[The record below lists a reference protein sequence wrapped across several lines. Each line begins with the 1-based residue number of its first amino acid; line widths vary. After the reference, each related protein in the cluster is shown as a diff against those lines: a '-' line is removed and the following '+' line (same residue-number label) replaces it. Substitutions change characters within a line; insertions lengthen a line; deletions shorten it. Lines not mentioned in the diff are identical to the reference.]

1 MNVYELDREKDDR
14 GFNCY
19 LDLVLTDLETHK
31 KLKENE
37 SRLGWFDNRQPIRDD
52 WFPVRVV
59 VDKDSYSQSPG
70 DYPLVH
76 GCASFFVTPIFSQRA
91 AEALTDLLEGNGELL
106 PLLSDVG
113 QYYAFNIT
121 REVEALDDETSEFK
135 PLSELDPDLLAISP
149 DIPDILCIS
158 HYEFCSDR
166 IASTSIFKL
175 PKRYNAERP
184 LITDRFVQRVQ
195 EADLK
200 GFAFNRLWTDQP
212 ITATV

>member
-1 MNVYELDREKDDR
+1 MNVYELDYERDEQGLKR
-14 GFNCY
+14 Y
-19 LDLVLTDLETHK
+19 QELIISDLETSN
-31 KLKENE
+31 KLEEYE
-37 SRLGWFDNRQPIRDD
+37 SCYGWLNNHQPIRED
-52 WFPVRVV
+52 WFPVRVEEAEYTH
-59 VDKDSYSQSPG
+59 SNIPG
-70 DYPLVH
+70 DYPLIH
-76 GCASFFVTPIFSQRA
+76 GYAGFCITPIFSQRA
-91 AEALTDLLEGNGELL
+91 VEALADLLEGNGELL
-106 PLLSDVG
+106 PLLSDMG

-121 REVEALDDETSEFK
+121 REVEALDDEKSEFK

-158 HYEFCSDR
+158 HYEFYSDR